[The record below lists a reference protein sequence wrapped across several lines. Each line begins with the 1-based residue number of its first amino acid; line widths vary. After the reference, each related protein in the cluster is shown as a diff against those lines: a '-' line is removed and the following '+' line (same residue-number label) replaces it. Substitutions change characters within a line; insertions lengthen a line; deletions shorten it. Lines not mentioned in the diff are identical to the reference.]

1 MNLTKLV
8 ISVLT
13 AALLTLAVGAG
24 PASAGGVAPQLTKFK
39 AEDRIATGKVA
50 RYDLKEE
57 STAFSYRIMA
67 QYIEAKVQRLKHGE
81 WKSVGKVKATPPK
94 SLNFWPVFKQ
104 MGVGTYRIVARACNG
119 TGDERQEGAGK
130 TIRFKVVARIAHDD

>member
-8 ISVLT
+8 ISALT
-13 AALLTLAVGAG
+13 AALLALTVGAG
-24 PASAGGVAPQLTKFK
+24 SASAGGVAPQLTTFK

-57 STAFSYRIMA
+57 STAFSYGIKA
-67 QYIEAKVQRLKHGE
+67 QYIEAKVQRLTRGE

-94 SLNFWPVFKQ
+94 PLNFWPIFKH

-119 TGDERQEGAGK
+119 TGDERQESAAK
-130 TIRFKVVARIAHDD
+130 TIWFKVVTKIAHDD